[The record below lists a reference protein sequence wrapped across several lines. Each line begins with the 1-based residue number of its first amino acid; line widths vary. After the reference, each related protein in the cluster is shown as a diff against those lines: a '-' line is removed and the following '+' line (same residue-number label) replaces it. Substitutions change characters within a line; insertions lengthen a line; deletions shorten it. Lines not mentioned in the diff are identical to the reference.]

1 MKWAFGYHG
10 AVSEIAPF
18 NLVVSNQIG
27 KTYLRQCVA
36 GSFSGALPSQKVTEG
51 SQGWLVANG
60 NRDDSVM
67 A

>member
-10 AVSEIAPF
+10 VVSEIPIF
-18 NLVVSNQIG
+18 ILVVSNLIG
-27 KTYLRQCVA
+27 KTYERQCVA

>member
-10 AVSEIAPF
+10 AASEIAPF
-18 NLVVSNQIG
+18 NLVVSNPAG
-27 KTYLRQCVA
+27 KTSQEQCVA
-36 GSFSGALPSQKVTEG
+36 GSFSGALPSQRITEG